1 MKTIAL
7 ILLCSFSLVA
17 QDPKPERP
25 TTVAP
30 EMASVKDNIPVKKET
45 FGAKMNRIKAD
56 GNSIGVYLRLEP
68 VHGSTTAGDTL
79 GFKKPIII
87 PGEYMDESLVASG
100 AEFVQELNNALGTMG
115 IELIDINKIPYR
127 EGSTLGMV
135 SHVDNFWATKYK
147 AVFFFNVDPRI
158 ETIRDSFDSPPKFN
172 AVLNLV
178 NSLIIME
185 YIGGPSSKDQDIV
198 ATVNNLGTFRSPT
211 FVQQDDIKDLKTIY
225 EKTIQELKMPVLDK
239 MRLSRADGVKKLV
252 EKKLKP

>member
-7 ILLCSFSLVA
+7 ILLCSSGLLA
-17 QDPKPERP
+17 QGTKPERP
-25 TTVAP
+25 TAISP
-30 EMASVKDNIPVKKET
+30 EFASVKDNIPVKKEK
-45 FGAKMNRIKAD
+45 FGEKMSRIKAD

-79 GFKKPIII
+79 GFKEPIII

-100 AEFVQELNNALGTMG
+100 AEFVQELNHALGTTD

-127 EGSTLGMV
+127 EGSALAMA

-147 AVFFFNVDPRI
+147 VVFFFNVDPRL

-185 YIGGPSSKDQDIV
+185 YIGGPTSKDQDIV
-198 ATVNNLGTFRSPT
+198 VTVNQLGTFRSPT
-211 FVQQDDIKDLKTIY
+211 FVQQDDIKDRSEEPL
-225 EKTIQELKMPVLDK
+225 
-239 MRLSRADGVKKLV
+239 
-252 EKKLKP
+252 